1 MHLTVNSRSRDFPEN
16 STVSEILNVL
26 DIRPDA
32 IAVEVNGE
40 IVSRS
45 RHAEAALHDGD
56 VVEIVT
62 FVGGG

>member
-1 MHLTVNSRSRDFPEN
+1 MHLTVNGQSWDFPEN
-16 STVSEILNVL
+16 ATVSEILKVL

-45 RHAEAALHDGD
+45 GHANTVLHDGD
-56 VVEIVT
+56 VVEIAT

>member
-1 MHLTVNSRSRDFPEN
+1 MHLTVNGQPRDFSED
-16 STVSEILNVL
+16 STVSEMLNTL

-32 IAVEVNGE
+32 VAVEVNGE

-45 RHAEAALHDGD
+45 VHADAALHDGD

>member
-1 MHLTVNSRSRDFPEN
+1 VRLTVNGESRDFSED
-16 STVSEILNVL
+16 STVSEILNTL

-32 IAVEVNGE
+32 VAVEVNGE
-40 IVSRS
+40 IVVRS
-45 RHAEAALHDGD
+45 MHADAALHDGD

>member
-1 MHLTVNSRSRDFPEN
+1 MHLTVNGQSRDFPEN
-16 STVSEILNVL
+16 ATVSEILNVL
-26 DIRPDA
+26 DIRRDA

-45 RHAEAALHDGD
+45 GHVNTVLHDGD